1 MKRLRIMRRQRRGE
15 AGSYAV
21 AFAMLLIPLI
31 GFIGMAL
38 DLSLAYTRSTEL
50 QSVADAAAI
59 AAAREL
65 DGTPAGVTNAK
76 DRAQAAAQAN
86 KYQFASPIA
95 WSSNALELS
104 DTPDGPWISADSVGA
119 TDAPAIR
126 YAKVDT
132 ADLAGAPGV
141 VKTLF
146 MRVLGGAPAD
156 FLLSA
161 RAIAGR
167 STAQITPLAICALNN
182 NPTAARAN
190 TLGAGFEELLEYGFR
205 RGFSYN
211 LLKLNPNGSS
221 AKNYLVNPIDFPGGA
236 DNSDHHSVATARPF
250 VCNGTMAAPRLTSG
264 STVYVSEPFPAEL
277 ARELNS
283 RFDDYSGGSTCDT
296 AQAPPDFNV
305 RRFIGGYS
313 GWWMN
318 TTPAMG
324 IISGSAETFE
334 KDGNMLTIGEADPLT
349 TPVTV
354 NSYGPLWSFSKPVR
368 FSGGLAFL
376 KANWPALYPISGA
389 GSLSSSYSDTS
400 LSPYNR
406 GVPPHAQLPTN
417 TGLRTR
423 RILNIP
429 LLSCPVT
436 GGSTAVV
443 LAIGRFLMTAPASA
457 AVPAIHAEFG
467 GLVSDGALA
476 VSAVLYK

>member
-1 MKRLRIMRRQRRGE
+1 MKRLRITRRQRRSE

-65 DGTPAGVTNAK
+65 NGTTTGLTKAK
-76 DRAQAAAQAN
+76 ARAQAAAQAN
-86 KYQFASPIA
+86 KYQFVSSIV
-95 WSSNALELS
+95 WSAAALEVS
-104 DTPDGPWISADSVGA
+104 STPDGPWTPVDSVSS
-119 TDAPAIR
+119 TDVPAMR
-126 YAKVDT
+126 YTKVDT
-132 ADLAGAPGV
+132 GELAGSPGV

-146 MRVLGGAPAD
+146 MRVLADVPAD
-156 FLLSA
+156 FSVGA
-161 RAIAGR
+161 RAVAGR
-167 STAQITPLAICALNN
+167 SATQITPLAICALNN
-182 NPTAARAN
+182 SPTAPRSN
-190 TLGAGFEELLEYGFR
+190 SLGAGNEELLEYGFR

-221 AKNYLVNPIDFPGGA
+221 ANNYLINPIDFPGGP
-236 DNSDHHSVATARPF
+236 DNAEHHSVATARPF

-277 ARELNS
+277 TRELNS

-296 AQAPPDFNV
+296 ALAPPDFNV

-318 TTPAMG
+318 TTPTMAT
-324 IISGSAETFE
+324 ISGSAETFE
-334 KDGNMLTIGEADPLT
+334 AGGKMLTIGEANPAVET
-349 TPVTV
+349 ITV

-368 FSGGLAFL
+368 FTGGVAFL
-376 KANWPALYPISGA
+376 KNTWPALYPASGA
-389 GSLSSSYSDTS
+389 AVLISSYSDTL

-406 GVPPHAQLPTN
+406 GTSPHAQLPTN

-429 LLSCPVT
+429 LLSCPVAS
-436 GGSTAVV
+436 STATV

-457 AVPAIHAEFG
+457 VGPAIHAEFG
-467 GLVSDGALA
+467 GLVEDGALA
-476 VSAVLYK
+476 VSVAIYK